1 MAVTMRVVYWPS
13 MLRIR
18 LLRFLELLLLAA
30 TLVAAAQP
38 PKIVNNNGHYQLL
51 VDGQPYFVLGAQI
64 NNSSSWP
71 DTLPAVWPALEAM
84 HVNTAE
90 APVYWEQLEPQPGTF
105 DFSTVDDLVH
115 GARQHNL
122 RLVLLWFGTWKN
134 GQMHYAPDW
143 VKTNPAKYPRM
154 IDANGEPMDV
164 LSANSPANQAAD
176 QNAFIALM
184 RHLREL
190 DSDQHTILFIQVEN
204 ESGAIGTVRD
214 FSPAADREF
223 NGPVPAQLV
232 SALHKQPGTWPQV
245 FGHEADEY
253 FQAYYQSRYINSIA
267 AAGKKEFP
275 IPMYVNVWVSY
286 PVAALPERRVSV
298 PGLNYPSGGA
308 VQKMIDLWK
317 AMAPAI
323 DVIGP
328 DIYSNDSDFYREILN
343 TYNRPDNALWIPETG
358 QNDVDAHYFFY
369 ALGDGA
375 IGFSPFGIDWTGWT
389 LPHGEAPKLHTE
401 NYALLS
407 PMDKQIAELTSTGKL
422 KTAVEEPGHAEA
434 EIDFGPWQ
442 ATAAFGFPQ
451 RDGTKPPGTKDN
463 HGRVLIGQLAPDE
476 FLVTGFD
483 ASVSFHL
490 PGRLPGKRMQILR
503 AEQGVYQDGNWKPQR
518 ILNGDQ
524 TDRGLIFKSS
534 SPQVVHIKLGKF

>member
-1 MAVTMRVVYWPS
+1 MHVVYWPG
-13 MLRIR
+13 MLHTGP
-18 LLRFLELLLLAA
+18 LRFLGLLLLAA
-30 TLVAAAQP
+30 ALGSAAQP

-71 DTLPAVWPALEAM
+71 NTLPAVWPALEAM

-105 DFSTVDDLVH
+105 NFSTVDDLVR

-122 RLVLLWFGTWKN
+122 HLVLLWFGTWKN

-154 IDANGEPMDV
+154 IDATGEPIDV
-164 LSANSPANQAAD
+164 LSANSPANEAAD
-176 QNAFIALM
+176 RNAFVALM
-184 RHLREL
+184 RHVREL

-214 FSPAADREF
+214 FSPLAERQF
-223 NGPVPAQLV
+223 NGPVPAPLV
-232 SALHKQPGTWPQV
+232 TALHKQPGTWSQV

-343 TYNRPDNALWIPETG
+343 TYNRPDNPLWIPETG
-358 QNDVDAHYFFY
+358 HNDIDAHYFFY
-369 ALGDGA
+369 ALGEGA

-389 LPHGEAPKLHTE
+389 LPNGEAPKLHTE
-401 NYALLS
+401 NYALLA
-407 PMDKQIAELTSTGKL
+407 PMDKQIAELTSTRKL
-422 KTAVEEPGHAEA
+422 KTSVEEPGHAQS
-434 EIDFGPWQ
+434 EIDFGSWQ
-442 ATAAFGFPQ
+442 ATVAFGFPQ
-451 RDGTKPPGTKDN
+451 RDGVKPPGTKDN

-503 AEQGVYQDGNWKPQR
+503 TEQGVYQDGNWKPQR
-518 ILNGDQ
+518 NLNGDQ

-534 SPQVVHIKLGKF
+534 SPQVVHIKLSKF